1 MSRLT
6 ATELWNLARVGRP
19 TVVGGTVV
27 VPITTYDID
36 DNEGTTALHLVDGE
50 DLRPLTAD
58 GTAPLFSGNPC
69 DSKKHEVC
77 TSILHSEEYRH
88 SKYPTM
94 SDCAADKFTL
104 TVAVDEPGSKVHY
117 MAVAD
122 ATDYSSANAAPVT
135 DPTLEQ
141 IKAGVDYTALRDL
154 LKAGEWEE
162 ADNEHRRLMCVL
174 AGEDAEDRGWVYFT
188 EVKQFPVKDLK
199 TIDNLWTFYSD
210 GKFGFS
216 VQRKIWI
223 GKKRQWAKFFKEID
237 WVQGENNAYRKWP
250 EEFIWKKEAKK
261 GHMPLTNALRGTQ
274 LLNALLEHP
283 AFAPPAKPKSAADQA
298 AEAMEQMGDNLK
310 KAMGG
315 GMPGLKG
322 LKKPSWMK

>member
-1 MSRLT
+1 MFGTHET
-6 ATELWNLARVGRP
+6 AT
-19 TVVGGTVV
+19 
-27 VPITTYDID
+27 
-36 DNEGTTALHLVDGE
+36 
-50 DLRPLTAD
+50 
-58 GTAPLFSGNPC
+58 S
-69 DSKKHEVC
+69 
-77 TSILHSEEYRH
+77 
-88 SKYPTM
+88 
-94 SDCAADKFTL
+94 
-104 TVAVDEPGSKVHY
+104 
-117 MAVAD
+117 
-122 ATDYSSANAAPVT
+122 SSACAPTELDVSAPERH
-135 DPTLEQ
+135 PTIRPPYRRPDILLPHDEVEKLIFPTPSPFRETQ
-141 IKAGVDYTALRDL
+141 AGVDYTALRDL

>member
-1 MSRLT
+1 MFGTHET
-6 ATELWNLARVGRP
+6 AT
-19 TVVGGTVV
+19 
-27 VPITTYDID
+27 
-36 DNEGTTALHLVDGE
+36 
-50 DLRPLTAD
+50 
-58 GTAPLFSGNPC
+58 S
-69 DSKKHEVC
+69 
-77 TSILHSEEYRH
+77 
-88 SKYPTM
+88 
-94 SDCAADKFTL
+94 
-104 TVAVDEPGSKVHY
+104 
-117 MAVAD
+117 
-122 ATDYSSANAAPVT
+122 SSACAPTELDVSAPERHPTIRPPYRRPDILLPRRGRKT
-135 DPTLEQ
+135 DFSIPSPFRETQ
-141 IKAGVDYTALRDL
+141 AGVDYTALRDL

-283 AFAPPAKPKSAADQA
+283 AFAPRPSPRTRRTRQPKPWSRWAITSRRLWAAA
-298 AEAMEQMGDNLK
+298 CPVSRASRSPLG
-310 KAMGG
+310 
-315 GMPGLKG
+315 
-322 LKKPSWMK
+322 

>member
-1 MSRLT
+1 M
-6 ATELWNLARVGRP
+6 
-19 TVVGGTVV
+19 
-27 VPITTYDID
+27 
-36 DNEGTTALHLVDGE
+36 
-50 DLRPLTAD
+50 
-58 GTAPLFSGNPC
+58 
-69 DSKKHEVC
+69 
-77 TSILHSEEYRH
+77 
-88 SKYPTM
+88 
-94 SDCAADKFTL
+94 
-104 TVAVDEPGSKVHY
+104 
-117 MAVAD
+117 
-122 ATDYSSANAAPVT
+122 
-135 DPTLEQ
+135 
-141 IKAGVDYTALRDL
+141 
-154 LKAGEWEE
+154 
-162 ADNEHRRLMCVL
+162 MCVL

-283 AFAPPAKPKSAADQA
+283 AFAPPAKPKNAADQA